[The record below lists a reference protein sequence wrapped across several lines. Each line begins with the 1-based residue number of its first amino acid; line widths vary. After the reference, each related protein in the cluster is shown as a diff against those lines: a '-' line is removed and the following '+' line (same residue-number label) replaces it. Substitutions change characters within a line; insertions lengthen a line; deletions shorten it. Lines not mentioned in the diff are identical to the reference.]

1 MSETCY
7 VCLDSMDLE
16 KVSPYYCHRTIGNG
30 VEYRH
35 LWHGVPGI
43 TKAVGGGGGFNGY
56 AKTLKLARQR
66 AEYYLNENP
75 WAAPEVL
82 QGELEVLKAV
92 EHEEMNN
99 A

>member
-1 MSETCY
+1 MRAA
-7 VCLDSMDLE
+7 DQ
-16 KVSPYYCHRTIGNG
+16 RAGAGRAAG
-30 VEYRH
+30 V
-35 LWHGVPGI
+35 GADGG
-43 TKAVGGGGGFNGY
+43 VGGGGGFNGY